1 MKTVFSDR
9 HEMQR
14 VETEFYRGK
23 WVEAFEIPRRALLVL
38 DAVRRADLGPI
49 VEPESFDLAPVLA
62 VHDPDFVR
70 FLQNI
75 WVEWVAEVGPIPAYP
90 NIWPPR
96 RTRMIPT
103 VRPGAELG
111 RYAVDMS
118 SPILEGTWQ
127 AARAAVDAGADWDVL
142 GFVDDNP
149 ELEGTLVDDLRV
161 LGPIEFARDSDAA
174 VVVCTGRPD
183 NYFSRKRL
191 VRRLGLPSGRY
202 ATVVHPSAALASD
215 TVLGEGSVLLAG
227 VVATA
232 AVSIGSHVA
241 VMPQTV
247 LTHDDR
253 VSDFATV
260 ASGVRL
266 GGGVTVDEGA
276 YVGAGALVR
285 QGLRIGD
292 WSLLGMGSVALE
304 SVPAAEVW
312 VGVPARKLREVEVP
326 DVW

>member
-1 MKTVFSDR
+1 MTPLIIVGAGGFAR
-9 HEMQR
+9 
-14 VETEFYRGK
+14 ET
-23 WVEAFEIPRRALLVL
+23 A
-38 DAVRRADLGPI
+38 
-49 VEPESFDLAPVLA
+49 
-62 VHDPDFVR
+62 
-70 FLQNI
+70 
-75 WVEWVAEVGPIPAYP
+75 
-90 NIWPPR
+90 
-96 RTRMIPT
+96 
-103 VRPGAELG
+103 
-111 RYAVDMS
+111 
-118 SPILEGTWQ
+118 Q

-304 SVPAAEVW
+304 SVPSAEVW
-312 VGVPARKLREVEVP
+312 VGVPARKLRKVEVP